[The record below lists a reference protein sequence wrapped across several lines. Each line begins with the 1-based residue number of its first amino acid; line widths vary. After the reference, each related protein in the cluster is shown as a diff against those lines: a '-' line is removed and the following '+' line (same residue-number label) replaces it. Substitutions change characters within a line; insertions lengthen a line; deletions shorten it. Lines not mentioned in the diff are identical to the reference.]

1 VRGQVISKADFRG
14 GVNLE
19 AAPYFLSE
27 TEARDLRN
35 VVSNVRGAIRKR
47 DGAQTLAT
55 VGATLTS
62 LFAALTPDLLVAAGG
77 TVLYSITPGGA
88 VATIKT
94 GMTNGARWSFVQ
106 APASGG
112 QGPIYGVNGTD
123 AQQWDGVAASTS
135 AWTAATGTFPAGAKY
150 LLYQG
155 RRVFAAG
162 MAAYAGVPD
171 PGSTVVA
178 SNLGDPRDWPA
189 DKVVQFDPGDGEQ
202 ITAIGSVGPYV
213 LVAKPSKLWLIY
225 DLDTLAN
232 RPLGKN
238 VGCVAN
244 RSMVETPFGT
254 FFLGKDAVYKTD
266 GSDVKGITQGRL
278 TPLVTALPAGARSV
292 AAGGWWNGH
301 YYLSLPTAGAV
312 NDLTVDYDVAHDS
325 FWLHT
330 LAEAQWATWEQ
341 GGQSVLYGAKPDA
354 SKIVDRAFVAG
365 EVQDNGAPF
374 TAYWKS
380 PFYTFGD
387 VVRRKRIRLIHFDG
401 KGRIQASAAKTFSKV
416 SAQLADV
423 DFALLEGSYGV
434 NDGTSYTIND
444 GSIYGGISDVGEARI
459 LTPGVAR
466 AWSVIVANQHAETF
480 EVESINFA
488 LTGRK
493 D

>member
-1 VRGQVISKADFRG
+1 MRGQVVSKADFRG

-19 AAPYFLSE
+19 ASPYFLGE

-35 VVSNVRGAIRKR
+35 VVPLVRGAFRKR
-47 DGAQTLAT
+47 DGTVTLAT
-55 VGATLTS
+55 LGATLTS
-62 LFAALTPDLLVAAGG
+62 LFAALGPDLLVAAGG
-77 TVLYSITPGGA
+77 TVLYSITPTG
-88 VATIKT
+88 VSATIKT

-123 AQQWDGVAASTS
+123 AQQWDGIAASTS
-135 AWTAATGTFPAGAKY
+135 AWTAAAGTFPAGAKY
-150 LLYQG
+150 LAYAG

-162 MAAYAGVPD
+162 MASFAGVKD

-189 DKVVQFDPGDGEQ
+189 NMVVELDPGDGE
-202 ITAIGSVGPYV
+202 AIAAVGTIGPYV

-238 VGCVAN
+238 VGCVAH
-244 RSMVETPFGT
+244 RSMVETPAGT
-254 FFLGKDAVYKTD
+254 FFLGKDAVYRTD
-266 GSDVKGITQGRL
+266 GSAAKAITAGRL
-278 TPLVTALPAGARSV
+278 TPLVTAIPAGVRQL
-292 AAGGWWNGH
+292 AAGGWWNNH
-301 YYLSLPTAGAV
+301 YYLSLPTSGSV
-312 NDLTVDYDVAHDS
+312 NDLTVDYDVVHDS

-341 GGQSVLYGAKPDA
+341 GGQSVLYGAKPDS

-365 EVQDNGAPF
+365 ELQDNGAPF
-374 TAYWKS
+374 TGYWKS
-380 PFYTFGD
+380 PFHTFGD
-387 VVRRKRIRLIHFDG
+387 VVRRKRLRLIHFDG
-401 KGRIQASAAKTFSKV
+401 KGRIQVSAAKTFQKV
-416 SAQLADV
+416 A
-423 DFALLEGSYGV
+423 ALLSDVNFSASEGLYGT
-434 NDGTSYTIND
+434 NDGTLYGVDD
-444 GSIYGGISDVGEARI
+444 GSIYGGLADVNDARI

-466 AWSVIVANQHAETF
+466 AWSVIVANQTADPF
-480 EVESINFA
+480 EIDSISFS